1 MKVFL
6 GGTCAGWKWRDEL
19 QPLLKCDYYNP
30 IVKNWSKEDR
40 LREVHERETSDY
52 VLYGITNGIKGVY
65 SIAEVVDDSNKRPEK
80 TIFLN
85 LYKTYER
92 SGESKQM
99 AHSLKAVENMLKAN
113 GVVVFSGEKALLKV
127 ADYLNKAVSIQGERL
142 QMGEFV
148 KPKRVIVSDKEYI
161 QKLVNANLVKDL
173 HDNEEICPYCHG
185 TGMMIRDNQ
194 YGLSDDPDRKVWFP
208 YKHQAITFC
217 QHCFNGVILRCK
229 LCGEV
234 IQRGY
239 TKHDCKQQRVI
250 DEKLR
255 KQKKQEEF
263 DKAPLLPDEKQED
276 YEYFFSEEYPH
287 DNGYFNDWEEFF
299 DNWENEHEKYGDV
312 RPEYVWVTE
321 PVEMSINAE
330 SIAEQATE
338 DLYED
343 AYDDISDGEI
353 KRLQAI
359 LDYWAKTCGVSTT
372 YYESHKYKVKIPWE
386 NYDKRKEKE

>member
-1 MKVFL
+1 
-6 GGTCAGWKWRDEL
+6 
-19 QPLLKCDYYNP
+19 
-30 IVKNWSKEDR
+30 
-40 LREVHERETSDY
+40 
-52 VLYGITNGIKGVY
+52 
-65 SIAEVVDDSNKRPEK
+65 
-80 TIFLN
+80 
-85 LYKTYER
+85 
-92 SGESKQM
+92 
-99 AHSLKAVENMLKAN
+99 
-113 GVVVFSGEKALLKV
+113 
-127 ADYLNKAVSIQGERL
+127 
-142 QMGEFV
+142 MGKFI

-185 TGMMIRDNQ
+185 TGMVIRDNL

-217 QHCFNGVILRCK
+217 QYCFNGVILRCK

-239 TKHDCKQQRVI
+239 TKHNCKQQRTI

-255 KQKKQEEF
+255 EQKKREEF
-263 DKAPLLPDEKQED
+263 EKAPLLPEEKQKD
-276 YEYFFSEEYPH
+276 YEYFFSEEYTH

-299 DNWENEHEKYGDV
+299 DDWENEHEEYGDV

-343 AYDDISDGEI
+343 AYDDIPDEEI
-353 KRLQAI
+353 KRLQVI

-372 YYESHKYKVKIPWE
+372 YYESHKYKVRIPWE
-386 NYDKRKEKE
+386 DYNKRKGKE